1 MTQTYSA
8 AVIDAHR
15 YTNVDYDWWDFVYE
29 EFHHICD
36 ILGIALDKNEPSFSG
51 FDSQGDGASWT
62 GRYVARSHVATY
74 DTAPVAIREYA
85 PQDEALH
92 SIADELCLLARIYGP
107 VWARV
112 TRHSTHYVHDM
123 TMSVGEW
130 DYLDDVS
137 VDDVD
142 FAILERIEET
152 LEAQFRALA
161 CWLYERLE
169 AEYDF
174 HTSDEAV
181 AEALTANEIKET
193 EGTE

>member
-1 MTQTYSA
+1 MTYSA
-8 AVIDAHR
+8 AFLAAHR
-15 YTNVDYDWWDFVYE
+15 DINANYDWWDSIYDDFSSV
-29 EFHHICD
+29 CD
-36 ILGIALDKNEPSFSG
+36 ILGIALDQNEPCFSG
-51 FDSQGDGASWT
+51 FCSQGDGASWT
-62 GRYVARSHVATY
+62 GQYVARNHVATY

-85 PQDEALH
+85 PHDEVLH

-112 TRHSTHYVHDM
+112 TRHNAHYVHDM

-142 FAILERIEET
+142 FVILERIEET
-152 LEAQFRALA
+152 LTTQFRALA
-161 CWLYERLE
+161 CWLYKTLE
-169 AEYDF
+169 AEY
-174 HTSDEAV
+174 
-181 AEALTANEIKET
+181 EALIANEINET